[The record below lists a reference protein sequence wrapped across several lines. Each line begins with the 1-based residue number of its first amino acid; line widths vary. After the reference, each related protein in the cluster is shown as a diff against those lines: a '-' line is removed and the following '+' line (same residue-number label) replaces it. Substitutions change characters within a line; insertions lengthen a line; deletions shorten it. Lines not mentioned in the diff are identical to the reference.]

1 MLETLTFGA
10 ADPAVTCVLLHGRGQ
25 TPADMQDMITRHLDV
40 PGVRFVMPK
49 SPGIGWYAAR
59 AIDPLTPETRAEL
72 ALALSHVTLVMSAQ
86 ISPILLAGFSQGAC
100 LAAEYLLSGATL
112 PAAACMFTGC
122 RVGLPGDGLPLVA
135 LAGLPVYVT
144 GGDADPWI
152 PLDAFHRLHADL
164 TGAGARV
171 RTDLFPG
178 RLHAVTRLEIATLQ
192 DMLVA
197 VQGGGHALG

>member
-1 MLETLTFGA
+1 MLETLIFGA

-25 TPADMQDMITRHLDV
+25 TPADMQQMITRHLDV
-40 PGVRFVMPK
+40 PGARFVLPK
-49 SPGIGWYAAR
+49 SNGPGWYAAR
-59 AIDPLTPETRAEL
+59 AIDRLTDETRAEL
-72 ALALSHVTLVMSAQ
+72 AAALAEVIGVMAAQ
-86 ISPILLAGFSQGAC
+86 SGPILLAGFSQGAC
-100 LAAEYLLSGATL
+100 LAAEYLLSGAGL
-112 PAAACMFTGC
+112 PAAACLFTGC
-122 RVGLPGDGLPLVA
+122 RVGLPGDGLPLA
-135 LAGLPVYVT
+135 PLAGLPVYVT

-171 RTDLFPG
+171 RTDVFPG
-178 RLHAVTRLEIATLQ
+178 RAHTVSALEMAGLQ